1 MALNRYYGTLMYCTF
16 LPFSI
21 HAPDEK
27 EAISELQKRAPQA
40 LSEEEKREL
49 SQHLTRIPQADRV
62 MVFTK
67 EEPACDKKLPERIAS
82 LEAPRKQRERKTNGQ
97 ANRR

>member
-1 MALNRYYGTLMYCTF
+1 MALNHYYGTLMYCTF

-27 EAISELQKRAPQA
+27 EALAEMQKLTPQA

-49 SQHLTRIPQADRV
+49 SRHLTRIAQADRV
-62 MVFTK
+62 MVINKGTQNAK
-67 EEPACDKKLPERIAS
+67 KSSDKRSPLKVA
-82 LEAPRKQRERKTNGQ
+82 
-97 ANRR
+97 